1 MPQEH
6 RRDVIEGLFLR
17 LAAIYGHVWKSLYKH
32 DELLEFNKLEWL
44 DALAPYEESIIDK
57 ALQYCLSHWEYPPTL
72 PQFLACCR
80 LHSTRGQYEKYTT
93 GSMPSSHEVAHA
105 HLNQI
110 RAHLNMPLRVTG
122 ESKCKY

>member
-1 MPQEH
+1 METIKNVIQLHDLSTHSGIAAKLEQNTLCQKETLIPQAH

-57 ALQYCLSHWEYPPTL
+57 ALQYCLSHWE
-72 PQFLACCR
+72 
-80 LHSTRGQYEKYTT
+80 
-93 GSMPSSHEVAHA
+93 
-105 HLNQI
+105 
-110 RAHLNMPLRVTG
+110 
-122 ESKCKY
+122 